1 MQSIGVLGLGIIGES
16 WANRYQAAGRLAGT
30 WNRTPKPHCPRW
42 KRTALEVVA
51 ASDVTQIV
59 VADPPAVSAV
69 LDAILPAL
77 GKGKAIVIRLVQGRS
92 CNTARTS
99 VIQWMTGTQSE
110 AIAMRNQTTSISAA
124 IAVLVVAGCG
134 HSTPVTAVGPSLSNQ
149 GVQVGITHVSCS
161 TDRDEDPISETAA
174 QDHGEFEVRLWIN
187 NQSGKVARFA
197 EKRMRLVDSAVPAGL
212 ALTPAD
218 PQVVFLLPGETK
230 NLQVRFKTSADLNC
244 RHRFELVLADTVRL
258 SAPPIDFTQIS
269 ISGAH

>member
-1 MQSIGVLGLGIIGES
+1 
-16 WANRYQAAGRLAGT
+16 
-30 WNRTPKPHCPRW
+30 
-42 KRTALEVVA
+42 
-51 ASDVTQIV
+51 
-59 VADPPAVSAV
+59 
-69 LDAILPAL
+69 
-77 GKGKAIVIRLVQGRS
+77 
-92 CNTARTS
+92 
-99 VIQWMTGTQSE
+99 MTGTQSE
-110 AIAMRNQTTSISAA
+110 AIAMRNQITSIFAA

-230 NLQVRFKTSADLNC
+230 DLQVRFTTIADLNC